1 MAKGWISI
9 HRCIWENWTWKDKP
23 FSKGQA
29 WIDILLMVN
38 YEKDKVYFRD
48 SIYDVERGQKITS
61 ELKLADRWGWSR
73 NKVRRFLNDL
83 ETEQMLIVKRDK
95 RKTTIEVVNYSKY
108 QDTNTREDTRE
119 STTESATESQ
129 EKDINNNINKNN
141 KLNKVN
147 KKDICTD
154 IEEEPPKEEPKKP
167 KPKKDK
173 YGEFE
178 KVSLTLEEF
187 NKLINNLGQP
197 RTKEM
202 ITRLDTYKASTGKR
216 YSSDYATILNWHRND
231 IAEGK
236 YDDKKQKSKPRPQS
250 QPKQSNLTDLL
261 NMIEEG
267 VFDE

>member
-9 HRCIWENWTWKDKP
+9 HRQIWENWTWKDKP

-61 ELKLADRWGWSR
+61 ELKLSDRWGWSR
-73 NKVRRFLNDL
+73 TKVRRFLNDL
-83 ETEQMLIVKRDK
+83 EMEQMLLVKRDN
-95 RKTTIEVVNYSKY
+95 RKTVLEVVNYSKY
-108 QDTNTREDTRE
+108 QDAN
-119 STTESATESQ
+119 TTENTSDNTTDDTTAVQ
-129 EKDINNNINKNN
+129 QKNINNNINKDN

-154 IEEEPPKEEPKKP
+154 IEEEKPPKEKPKKP

-178 KVSLTLEEF
+178 KVSLTNDEF
-187 NKLINNLGQP
+187 NKLLDKLGQA
-197 RTKEM
+197 RIKEM
-202 ITRLDTYKASTGKR
+202 IARLDTYKASTGKR
-216 YSSDYATILNWHRND
+216 YSSDYATILNWHRKD
-231 IAEGK
+231 VDEGK
-236 YDDKKQKSKPRPQS
+236 YNDKTQQSKPKS
-250 QPKQSNLTDLL
+250 QQKQSNLTDLL
-261 NMIEEG
+261 NMIEKG
-267 VFDE
+267 AFDE